1 MDSRTKSSAEARVR
15 GTRQNP
21 GIPDGLRHFN
31 DLPDCARVRLP
42 VVKGLFGCSAATIW
56 RMAATG
62 RIPKPEK
69 ISDGVTAWKVGDL
82 RAALKGR

>member
-1 MDSRTKSSAEARVR
+1 MDRQKTSSEARTR
-15 GTRQNP
+15 GQRQNA

-31 DLPDCARVRLP
+31 ELPDCARVRLP
-42 VVKGLFGCSAATIW
+42 VVKGLLGCSAATVW

-69 ISDGVTAWKVGDL
+69 ISDGVTAWRVGDL
-82 RAALKGR
+82 RVALRGGR